1 MPSLRQRLQKLE
13 KGSKDASGL
22 VPDSEAWFAHWE
34 SIFDRWM
41 AGEEPAFPG
50 RFPLAVVDR
59 IIERADR
66 ADGLLL

>member
-13 KGSKDASGL
+13 KGLKDASGL
-22 VPDSEAWFAHWE
+22 VPDSEAWFAYWE
-34 SIFDRWM
+34 NIFDRWM

-50 RFPLAVVDR
+50 RFPLAVSDR

-66 ADGLLL
+66 ADGLLP